1 MKSFLKKINFLITKR
16 QRKGLVILTFLL
28 FVGMILEVFGL
39 GILIPTISV
48 ILDPEMI
55 GKNPVISQIKSFL
68 PDFSHQNFIS
78 FFLGAVL
85 LIYSIKSVFLVF
97 LIHIQ
102 NRFLSNIIAY
112 ISNNLFSNYMNQPY
126 SFHLTRNVSELIKN
140 INSEIGGLTVFLLSV
155 ITLFIEGGYTL
166 SVVVTL
172 IYIEPLGALFIGAF
186 YGLLSLIFLQFTKR
200 KLNQWG
206 ELRQDLDAEISK
218 TALEGLGGVKDLLIL
233 GKTFSYIDEFSNINY
248 LRAKLNANHS
258 TLSQIPRFYLELI
271 SIVGLVSFIILVL
284 FQGKDTTSLIIV
296 LGVFVAATFRMIPSL
311 NRMISA
317 AQSLK
322 YYKPCLDIIY
332 EELKIRPEVN
342 REPIDIEK
350 FNFKNEIEL
359 INTGFNFNKGNI
371 VLKNINLKINK
382 GQTIGIIG
390 ESGSGK
396 STLIDI
402 IIGLHKP
409 TSGQILIDGISS
421 FQMTQ
426 YWRNKIGY
434 VSQSIYL
441 IDDTIKKNIALGVQE
456 NEINNT
462 RINKLLKQVQLE
474 KFVNNLKL
482 GVNTKVGERGVQ
494 LSGGQRQRIGIARA
508 LYHDPDVIILDE
520 ATSALDTETESE
532 VMETLIN
539 FRGVKTILMIAHR
552 LTTLKDCDLIYKIE
566 NGEIQKFTL

>member
-200 KLNQWG
+200 KLSQWG

-382 GQTIGIIG
+382 GQTIGVIG